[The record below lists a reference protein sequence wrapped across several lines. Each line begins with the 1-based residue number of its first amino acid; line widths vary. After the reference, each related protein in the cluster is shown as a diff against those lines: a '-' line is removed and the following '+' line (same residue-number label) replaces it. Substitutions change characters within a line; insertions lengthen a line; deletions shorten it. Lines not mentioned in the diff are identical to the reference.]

1 LSDVVYKQRL
11 ELEALRAQLQ
21 ELLGR
26 IEAGQSQATV
36 YSPEDEKPPH
46 Y

>member
-1 LSDVVYKQRL
+1 LSDVVYKQRR
-11 ELEALRAQLQ
+11 ELEALRAQLS

-26 IEAGQSQATV
+26 IEAGQAQATT
-36 YSPEDEKPPH
+36 YSAEDEKPPH